1 MVINTLSTPSYIYEV
16 ETLLRDYP
24 WGSGKWPLNRGWGL
38 LRISM
43 RACIRTA
50 TKCSNYARSS
60 KLYHPVSN
68 YSDHK
73 ISEKM
78 QPFFLNLSLFMEH
91 FLASFSSLFLPK
103 GGILQH
109 WLWEVLGPAVP
120 CTPTSGCSKLVLVLW
135 NAIAAKT
142 WDAYMFRSPE
152 NSLSVLKLTP
162 LRTREPLLHPQDGY
176 HQTNDNSRAIL
187 LQKRKCGEQLDE
199 DRGYL
204 KLWALSESYWFDYD
218 STMTSNFT

>member
-1 MVINTLSTPSYIYEV
+1 MGNGRSIGVGVCWELA
-16 ETLLRDYP
+16 
-24 WGSGKWPLNRGWGL
+24 WGL
-38 LRISM
+38 ASGLRPNAQITLVHWNYITRFKLFGS
-43 RACIRTA
+43 RNKWKNA
-50 TKCSNYARSS
+50 T
-60 KLYHPVSN
+60 
-68 YSDHK
+68 
-73 ISEKM
+73 
-78 QPFFLNLSLFMEH
+78 FFLNLSLFMEH
-91 FLASFSSLFLPK
+91 FLAFFSSLFLPK

-120 CTPTSGCSKLVLVLW
+120 CTPTSGCGKLVLVLW

-142 WDAYMFRSPE
+142 WDGYMFRSPE

-176 HQTNDNSRAIL
+176 RQTNDNSRAIL